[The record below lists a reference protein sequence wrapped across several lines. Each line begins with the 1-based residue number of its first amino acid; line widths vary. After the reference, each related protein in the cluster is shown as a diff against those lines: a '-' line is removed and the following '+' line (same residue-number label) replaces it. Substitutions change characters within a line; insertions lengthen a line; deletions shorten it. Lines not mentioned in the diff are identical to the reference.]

1 MIQEIINTQLRK
13 ERDEREKKEQT
24 TWWASSLGSC
34 LTGAYLARAGLGA
47 KDFDDRTLRV
57 FKVGTMFEDWLVDLI
72 AKSGEKYE
80 TQKRIE
86 IEEFNLSGKIDIT
99 LDGVIHEIKT
109 INSRAFAFLKDE
121 AKLQHRM
128 QIWTYLYATK
138 SPEGKIVYLEK
149 DGLNVREFTQL
160 LDDNQIER
168 AVRNELNILNTSW
181 KAQLPPEPYPTED
194 WRSRYCSL
202 HGLCK
207 SQKQYY
213 QFKKI

>member
-34 LTGAYLARAGLGA
+34 LTGAYLQRAGLD

-80 TQKRIE
+80 TQKRVE
-86 IEEFNLSGKIDIT
+86 IPEFNLSGKIDIT

-109 INSRAFAFLKDE
+109 INSRAFGFLKDE
-121 AKLQHRM
+121 AKLAHRM

-138 SPEGKIVYLEK
+138 SPKGKIVYLEK

-160 LDDNQIER
+160 LDDPQIETE
-168 AVRNELNILNTSW
+168 VRKELNLLNNCW
-181 KAQLPPEPYPTED
+181 QAKLPPKPYEKTD
-194 WRSRYCSL
+194 WRSKYCSL
-202 HGLCK
+202 HGLCV
-207 SQKQYY
+207 SQPNY
-213 QFKKI
+213 FVN